1 MKPGKKR
8 KTPVFPEETTNQT
21 DEVEGFRN
29 LMKNSGIKKLNSRR
43 NQPQTTPPV
52 RGKSEPVVF
61 KEESNWNP
69 DLEDLSP
76 SEKFSGLKKT
86 PRRKTVPKQKISREF
101 IPNDTLDL
109 HGKTKDQAISRVQR
123 LVRVAQRENYQSVL
137 IITGKGINSKKGG
150 GILGKAIWEW
160 LQFFQE
166 SHPIRFQWAPIFL
179 GGKGAILVFF

>member
-1 MKPGKKR
+1 MKSGKKR
-8 KTPVFPEETTNQT
+8 KAPVFQEEAANHL
-21 DEVEGFRN
+21 DEDEEFRN
-29 LMKNSGIKKLNSRR
+29 LMKNSGIKKLDPRPNQTVANPSAR
-43 NQPQTTPPV
+43 N
-52 RGKSEPVVF
+52 RSEPIEF
-61 KEESNWNP
+61 KEESDWNP

-76 SEKFSGLKKT
+76 SEKFTGLKKT
-86 PRRKTVPKQKISREF
+86 PRRKTVPKQKISRDF

-137 IITGKGINSKKGG
+137 IITGKGMNSKERG

-160 LQFFQE
+160 LQLYQE